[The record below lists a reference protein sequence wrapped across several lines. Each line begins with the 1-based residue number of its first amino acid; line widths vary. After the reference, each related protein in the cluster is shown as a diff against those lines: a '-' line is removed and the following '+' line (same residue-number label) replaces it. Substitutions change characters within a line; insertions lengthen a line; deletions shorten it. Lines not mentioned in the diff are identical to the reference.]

1 MSTTS
6 TAAIA
11 AGALVVGGLAGA
23 ALTPAPAPAPQ
34 TAAEALAFLEAG
46 TAYFRDNLPPAP
58 APTVSPSPSDIP
70 TTTPTVSPT
79 PAPPPP
85 TVTSAAPTTAT
96 PAPSVSTP
104 TGSIGVLAWKPPEL
118 TSPTT
123 ITPTDEQGKITLA
136 AGKDYVIKL
145 PTDRAWRN
153 TRGLWVEGGRNVV
166 VIGGLVDVGAGYFNG
181 GSGPGVQAN
190 GYVRRAAYFLSQTG
204 TVHVEGVRF
213 TSSTGAL
220 SEGINVSAAL
230 ARVQLLNI
238 AIGTPLVGT
247 KAANHADCLQS
258 WNGPV
263 SLRVDGFS
271 CTTGYQG
278 MFLNAHDTSTAS
290 VVANDW
296 ELRNVEII
304 GTAAAKYILWR
315 VKPPQSI
322 ATVNVYTFGGLG
334 NWNGSTDWPGV
345 KHGVR
350 APAPI
355 AATAGI
361 GYVSPGYA

>member
-1 MSTTS
+1 MSTAT

-11 AGALVVGGLAGA
+11 AGALVVGGIAGA
-23 ALTPAPAPAPQ
+23 TLAPV
-34 TAAEALAFLEAG
+34 
-46 TAYFRDNLPPAP
+46 P
-58 APTVSPSPSDIP
+58 APTATDAASALAVLEAFVAAHPDQAVTPTPSASPSPSDIP
-70 TTTPTVSPT
+70 TSTPTPVPSPTVPSPTVSPT
-79 PAPPPP
+79 APP
-85 TVTSAAPTTAT
+85 SS
-96 PAPSVSTP
+96 PSGTI
-104 TGSIGVLAWKPPEL
+104 GSLAFKPPPL

-136 AGKDYVIKL
+136 AGKDYIIKL
-145 PTDRAWRN
+145 PTDRAWKN

-166 VIGGLVDVGAGYFNG
+166 IIGGQVDVGSGYFNG

-213 TSSTGAL
+213 TSSSGAL

-263 SLRVDGFS
+263 SFKVDGFS

-278 MFLNAHDTSTAS
+278 MFLNAHDTSSAS
-290 VVANDW
+290 VVASDW
-296 ELRNVEII
+296 ELRNVEIV
-304 GTAAAKYILWR
+304 GTSAAKYILWVTAPPAS
-315 VKPPQSI
+315 VK
-322 ATVNVYTFGGLG
+322 TVNVYTSGGLG
-334 NWNGSTDWPGV
+334 NWDAANDWPNVTKG
-345 KHGVR
+345 R
-350 APAPI
+350 APAPF
-355 AATAGI
+355 ATTAGL
-361 GYVSPGYA
+361 GYVSPGYI